1 MILSKF
7 PGLKQQREEKGKL
20 LGWGRG
26 WGGGKL
32 ADTIIFG
39 QSPNEKNQK
48 ESTDLQC
55 CIR

>member
-39 QSPNEKNQK
+39 QSPNDKNQK
-48 ESTDLQC
+48 ESTD
-55 CIR
+55 